1 MKVAVSTIMR
11 DEPVE
16 FIERWA
22 KSCVDADVQVL
33 VDTGSPPDRIE
44 CARDL
49 GVTVHQIAVRPWR
62 FDVARNAALSLLP
75 DDVDLVVKVDVDE
88 VLVGDWRDVIENA
101 PPAARYSYDY
111 VWNFDAEGRA
121 DVQFRADHTHSRF
134 GWQWRHPVHEALYW
148 TGNGEAPGAVY
159 LPFVLAHL
167 ADPTKPRSQ
176 YLPLLAQAVAEAPDD
191 DRMAHYYAR
200 ELFFRGD
207 WVAARREFTRHL
219 SLTSATWAAERAQS
233 YRYLAKMDDY
243 PERWLLK
250 AAAEAPD
257 RREPW
262 VDLAEHWMAN
272 DQPTLAAGYAARA
285 LMISGRVGDYMSEG
299 RAWDDERL
307 RTIAGG

>member
-1 MKVAVSTIMR
+1 MR

-22 KSCVDADVQVL
+22 KSSVDADLQVL

-62 FDVARNAALSLLP
+62 FDVARNAALALIP
-75 DDVDLVVKVDVDE
+75 EDIDLVVKVDVDE
-88 VLVGDWRDVIENA
+88 MLVGDWRDVIENA
-101 PPAARYSYDY
+101 PHAMRYSYTY

-121 DVQFRADHTHSRF
+121 DVQFMADHTISRF

-148 TGNGEAPGAVY
+148 TGDGPAPPTTP
-159 LPFVLAHL
+159 LPFVIAHL
-167 ADPTKPRSQ
+167 ADPDKPRSQ
-176 YLPLLAQAVAEAPDD
+176 YLPLLAQAVAEDPAD

-207 WVAARREFTRHL
+207 WVAARQEFVRHL
-219 SLTSATWAAERAQS
+219 SLPSAVWEAERAQS

-250 AAAEAPD
+250 AAAEAPG

-262 VDLAEHWMAN
+262 VDLAEHWLERE
-272 DQPTLAAGYAARA
+272 QPGLAAGYAARA
-285 LMISGRVGDYMSEG
+285 LMISGRGADYMSEG

-307 RTIAGG
+307 RAIAEG